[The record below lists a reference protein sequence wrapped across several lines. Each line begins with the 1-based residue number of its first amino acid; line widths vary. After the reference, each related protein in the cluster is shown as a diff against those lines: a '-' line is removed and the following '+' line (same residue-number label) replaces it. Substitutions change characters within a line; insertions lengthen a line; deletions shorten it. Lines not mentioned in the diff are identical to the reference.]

1 MDTRTLAFAV
11 ALVSVAVAALM
22 VLQAVAGRKQLQFI
36 FAAAFICGALGFIL
50 LPFQE
55 DLGPL
60 LGIVVANM
68 LSLAWL
74 VGLVWGARTFLEASP
89 AWTWR
94 LWILLGAWFILLAV
108 LALGLPAN
116 NLRAIFASVF
126 TVAATAELIFAFWPR
141 NPRVAEPFRKGSL
154 VLAATLIAC
163 HGLRIILFLVSSS
176 PEAKPFDNSF
186 VNAFTSAFTIIQ
198 VIAFAGLVLML
209 DYASLKSDLGKS
221 EATLADMTMT
231 DGLTGIGNRH
241 FLEVS
246 LPVEL
251 ERAARYSRPLTLA
264 IVALDRFTASL
275 EGAGRA
281 AAGPIVKKLAALV
294 KGHIR
299 ESDGLFRRG
308 EAEFVV
314 VAPQTTQGAG
324 LVLGEKL
331 RQAIEAENFPGAG
344 PMTVSIGIVEW
355 QAQETPSQLFKRLEH
370 TIYMAREAGGSCV
383 VGFEHE
389 WVLPPASVVRLEWKP
404 EWASGDQRI
413 DDSHRGLIEAAGT
426 FLELAGSSTDKATF
440 IARFDALL
448 ERLSAEFALEESI
461 LKVAG
466 WMGLAEHARLHE
478 VISRDARAI
487 RDAASRVESSPGALF
502 NFIVGRLVGGH
513 FLEADFHYGAWLR
526 EREGATS
533 GSMAGAAAGPG
544 GSGSAPERAF
554 RERKKT
560 EAP

>member
-22 VLQAVAGRKQLQFI
+22 VMQAAAGRKQLQVI
-36 FAAAFICGALGFIL
+36 FAGAFICGALGFVL

-60 LGIVVANM
+60 FGIVVANM

-74 VGLVWGARTFLEASP
+74 VGLVWGSRTFLEASP

-108 LALGLPAN
+108 LAFGLPTN

-126 TVAATAELIFAFWPR
+126 TVAATVELILAFWPR
-141 NPRVAEPFRKGSL
+141 NPRVSEPFRKGSL

-163 HGLRIILFLVSSS
+163 HALRIVLFLVSSS

-209 DYASLKSDLGKS
+209 DYASLKSELGRS

-251 ERAARYSRPLTLA
+251 ERSARYSRPLTLA
-264 IVALDRFTASL
+264 IVALDH
-275 EGAGRA
+275 GRA
-281 AAGPIVKKLAALV
+281 VSGPIVKRLAALV

-314 VAPQTTQGAG
+314 VATQTTQGAG

-331 RQAIEAENFPGAG
+331 RQAIEAESFPGAG
-344 PMTVSIGIVEW
+344 SMTVSIGIVEW

-389 WVLPPASVVRLEWKP
+389 WVLPPASMVRLEWKP

-426 FLELAGSSTDKATF
+426 FLELAGTSTDKATF
-440 IARFDALL
+440 LARFDALL

-461 LKVAG
+461 LKAAG
-466 WMGLAEHARLHE
+466 WMGLPEHARLHE
-478 VISRDARAI
+478 LISRDARAI
-487 RDAASRVESSPGALF
+487 RDAAARVESSPGALF

-526 EREGATS
+526 ERA
-533 GSMAGAAAGPG
+533 AGAEAGPVS
-544 GSGSAPERAF
+544 SGSAPERAF

-560 EAP
+560 EVP